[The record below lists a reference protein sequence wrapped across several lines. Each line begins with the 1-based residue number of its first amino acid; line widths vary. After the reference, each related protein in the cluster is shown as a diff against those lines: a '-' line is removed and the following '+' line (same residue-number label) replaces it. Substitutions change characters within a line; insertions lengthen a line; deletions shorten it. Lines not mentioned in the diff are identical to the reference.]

1 MKQLLFDDL
10 AHKLREKFSEE
21 LHLMK
26 FSDILRIISHF
37 KD

>member
-10 AHKLREKFSEE
+10 EHKLKEKFSEK

-26 FSDILRIISHF
+26 FSDILRINSHF